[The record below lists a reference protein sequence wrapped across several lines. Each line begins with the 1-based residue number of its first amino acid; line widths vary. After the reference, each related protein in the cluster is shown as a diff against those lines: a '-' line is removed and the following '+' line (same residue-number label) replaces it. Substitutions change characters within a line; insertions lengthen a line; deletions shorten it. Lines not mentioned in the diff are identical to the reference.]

1 MPQIN
6 LNLKR
11 GLVIDLLVVVWAAV
25 EVASLLEKLK

>member
-11 GLVIDLLVVVWAAV
+11 GLVIDLLVVVWPAV
-25 EVASLLEKLK
+25 EVATLLEKLK